1 MTTTVNTAPEG
12 AVRTQATRLR
22 RAWILA
28 GAAGLAGLL
37 LAVAWSA
44 ELVDTSIGQHVANG
58 VLGHNAKTT
67 AIAGASAGAVFA
79 FVSGF
84 AGTFT
89 ACNVAVFGALPDV
102 AAEPGGR
109 AGAWRRWA
117 APVASL
123 GWLALGML
131 VVSGGYGFIV
141 VLVGDDMPQL
151 STGVVGGHDMPVR
164 LLQSVIAFGVIGV
177 LFAYFG
183 LASLGVLPDPLARRP
198 RTRLI
203 VLGALIGGFLVGRPY
218 PLFHKLADYAVSTD
232 NPFIGAATFALQSLG
247 NVLLVAV
254 LGVLLA
260 VVVRG
265 RLGRRLAARPERA
278 RAVAG
283 VALVALGAFM
293 VIYWDVRLPAHF
305 GYGWFPTMPWN
316 A

>member
-1 MTTTVNTAPEG
+1 MTATLD
-12 AVRTQATRLR
+12 RTGEVPARSRAERLR

-37 LAVAWSA
+37 LAIAWSA
-44 ELVDTSIGQHVANG
+44 ELVDASIGQQVANG
-58 VLGHNAKTT
+58 VLGHDAKAT
-67 AIAGASAGAVFA
+67 AIAGTSAGAVFA

-102 AAEPGGR
+102 AAEPGGGQ
-109 AGAWRRWA
+109 AKAWSRWA
-117 APVASL
+117 APVTSL

-131 VVSGGYGFIV
+131 VVSGVYGFIV

-151 STGVVGGHDMPVR
+151 STGIVGHGMPVR

-183 LASLGVLPDPLARRP
+183 FASLGLLPDPLARRP
-198 RTRLI
+198 RARLVI
-203 VLGALIGGFLVGRPY
+203 LGALIGGFLVGRPY
-218 PLFHKLADYAVSTD
+218 PLFRKLADYAVSTD
-232 NPFIGAATFALQSLG
+232 NPLVGAMTFALQSLG
-247 NVLLVAV
+247 NVLLIAV
-254 LGVLLA
+254 LGVVLA
-260 VVVRG
+260 VAARGPVGRWLVV
-265 RLGRRLAARPERA
+265 RPERA

-283 VALVALGAFM
+283 AALVALGVFM
-293 VIYWDVRLPAHF
+293 IIYWDVRLPAHF

-316 A
+316 S